1 MENFDV
7 TMSVLRD
14 YLIAQLNA
22 IYKDLLSDAV
32 SDDFLL
38 FELSRLITSVFE
50 VACGDDFNLDG
61 LLEITDQ
68 FYCRGRAMEKL
79 KSEEKQFHLPLLADS
94 VRNHFRVRHAA
105 ESFSATATMLR
116 TVAVK
121 GNNITACASAD
132 LCSAFAVSVALLGQ
146 WAQLFLL
153 I

>member
-79 KSEEKQFHLPLLADS
+79 KSEEK
-94 VRNHFRVRHAA
+94 
-105 ESFSATATMLR
+105 
-116 TVAVK
+116 
-121 GNNITACASAD
+121 
-132 LCSAFAVSVALLGQ
+132 
-146 WAQLFLL
+146 
-153 I
+153 